1 MKKLEKT
8 LRRLEL
14 FDDSMEVAEGVFHAA
29 DTYWNK
35 EAYDQIVG
43 LWSVCR
49 ELVAHIEMMK
59 EQMVEL
65 ELDLVELTKKG
76 RSND

>member
-1 MKKLEKT
+1 MNKLDEE
-8 LRRLEL
+8 LSRVEL

-49 ELVAHIEMMK
+49 NLAAHIK
-59 EQMVEL
+59 QMR
-65 ELDLVELTKKG
+65 G
-76 RSND
+76 SQND

>member
-43 LWSVCR
+43 LWDVCNS
-49 ELVAHIEMMK
+49 LAAYVKEM
-59 EQMVEL
+59 
-65 ELDLVELTKKG
+65 KG
-76 RSND
+76 NADD